1 MAAESRA
8 QGRIV
13 LEAGNLGFWL
23 SRNNVGALRDAK
35 GRVVRYGLANETA
48 ALNRRIKSGDLIGI
62 RQVLIEPH
70 HVGMTL
76 GQFASVEVKEPGWTY
91 SGRGREP
98 AQLAWIEHVRK
109 LGGFACF
116 ADGPEGL
123 TVAHSINKLSNNF

>member
-1 MAAESRA
+1 MSESRA

-13 LEAGNLGFWL
+13 LVAPELGFTL
-23 SRNNVGALRDAK
+23 YRNNVGALRDAR

-70 HVGMTL
+70 HVGLTL
-76 GQFASVEVKEPGWTY
+76 GQFASVEVKEPGWAY

>member
-1 MAAESRA
+1 MSESRA

-23 SRNNVGALRDAK
+23 SRNNVGALRDSR

-70 HVGMTL
+70 HVGLTL

>member
-1 MAAESRA
+1 MSESRA

-23 SRNNVGALRDAK
+23 SRNNVGALRDSR

-70 HVGMTL
+70 HVGLTL
-76 GQFASVEVKEPGWTY
+76 GQFASVEVKEPGWAY